1 MRPGLN
7 KHTKGQYA
15 HSIIKFWYPQV
26 KTGITVVVSL
36 VELSIVGRRTK
47 YFHRHLIINHPI
59 TLIRIT
65 TTLITA

>member
-7 KHTKGQYA
+7 KHTKRTVRTFNDKIQV
-15 HSIIKFWYPQV
+15 SV